1 MECISIVSLVTNI
14 FYIQTIFAHSMAKIF
29 KGFVIALICCVL
41 FSNKAVAQNHSDES
55 KAQVKKAT
63 IDDVAAFQIFDSK
76 GKKVSYAKFI
86 KALQKS
92 LPNKSDSKGVLLFGE
107 LHDNPIAHWLELQVT
122 QDLYAFQP
130 NMILGAEM
138 FETDQQTALNTY
150 LNPPLDTTKKST
162 SVNPMGMGFG
172 PDPNYIKLK
181 KSIKLWNN
189 FVTDY
194 QPLVDFAKENH
205 LPFVATNIPRRYA
218 SLVYKSGIGAVYGKE
233 GAKNGPQRTFSV
245 GTKLPSCDT
254 GIFKKD
260 SMSYFAEINKGQS
273 IPPIFVYDSTL
284 QCYKD
289 IFAMAGGHGGQNLP
303 MSQAI
308 KDATM
313 ASQIYIHLPS
323 NGIFVHYNGSYH
335 SDNHQSIEWYLN
347 QYNQNILKNYYQ
359 MNVVTISTRMQ
370 MNVSELENENK
381 GIANFII
388 VVPENMTRTYK

>member
-1 MECISIVSLVTNI
+1 MVSLIANI

-29 KGFVIALICCVL
+29 KGFVIALICGVL
-41 FSNKAVAQNHSDES
+41 FPNNAVAQNHTDDA
-55 KAQVKKAT
+55 KVQTKKAT
-63 IDDVAAFQIFDSK
+63 LDDVAAFQIFDSK
-76 GKKVSYAKFI
+76 GKKVTYAKFI
-86 KALQKS
+86 KAIEKS
-92 LPNKSDSKGVLLFGE
+92 LIANSNARGILLFGE

-122 QDLYAFQP
+122 QDLYSKHT
-130 NMILGAEM
+130 NMVLGAEM
-138 FETDQQTALNTY
+138 FETDQQAALNTY
-150 LNPPLDTTKKST
+150 LNPPVDTTKKSS

-172 PDPNYIKLK
+172 PDPNYLKLK

-194 QPLVDFAKENH
+194 QPLVDLAKVNH
-205 LPFVATNIPRRYA
+205 LPFIATNIPRRYA
-218 SLVYKSGIGAVYGKE
+218 SLVYKSSIGALYGKE
-233 GAKNGPQRTFSV
+233 GLKNGAQRTFSV
-245 GTKLPSCDT
+245 GSKLPSCDT

-260 SMSYFAEINKGQS
+260 SLNYFSEINQGQS

-313 ASQIYIHLPS
+313 ASQIYTHLPS
-323 NGIFVHYNGSYH
+323 NGIFIHYNGSYH

-347 QYNQNILKNYYQ
+347 EYNQNILKNNYQ
-359 MNVVTISTRMQ
+359 MNVVTISTRTQ
-370 MNVSELENENK
+370 TNVSELENENK
-381 GIANFII
+381 GIANFVI